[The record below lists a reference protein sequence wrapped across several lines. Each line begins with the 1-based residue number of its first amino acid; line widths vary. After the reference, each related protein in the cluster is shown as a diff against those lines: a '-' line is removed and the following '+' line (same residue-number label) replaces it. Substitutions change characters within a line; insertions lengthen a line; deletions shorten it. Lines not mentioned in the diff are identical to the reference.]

1 MGSGQAAHI
10 LTCDKAYQQE
20 RRAVAIRLIDRIDEC
35 CKSEAYRKRH
45 VQQWKSRMRQD
56 SKWDVRNLL
65 REWGI
70 VYNIKKRHPHDS
82 KDSKRSE
89 KRSSHAIDRSDVWL
103 ESACFGAF
111 RSERVHTTM
120 IGSNSSS
127 SEVEVLVRDVRSILV
142 GYACGVWA
150 DACADDDIDPFI
162 PDTKD

>member
-1 MGSGQAAHI
+1 MI
-10 LTCDKAYQQE
+10 N
-20 RRAVAIRLIDRIDEC
+20 RIDKC
-35 CKSEAYRKRH
+35 CKSQTYRKKY
-45 VQQWKSRMRQD
+45 VQQWKSRMNQD

-70 VYNIKKRHPHDS
+70 VYNMKRRPHDS

-127 SEVEVLVRDVRSILV
+127 SEVDVLVRDMRSMLV
-142 GYACGVWA
+142 GCVRCVGGCMRRRQY
-150 DACADDDIDPFI
+150 
-162 PDTKD
+162 